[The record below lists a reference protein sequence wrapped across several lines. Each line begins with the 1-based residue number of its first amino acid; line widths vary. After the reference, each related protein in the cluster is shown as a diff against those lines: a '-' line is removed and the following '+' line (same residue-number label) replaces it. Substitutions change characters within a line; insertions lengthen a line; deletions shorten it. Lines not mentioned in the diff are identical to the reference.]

1 MYCVNCGV
9 KLEDNQGKCPLCG
22 TVVYHPQIKQGE
34 KAPMYPKNKMPPKG
48 SEAKALSGIVVILF
62 FLPLAICF
70 FADFLTNGAVTWF
83 GYAAGAIGVAYV
95 MFGLPFWFQKPNP
108 VILVPCN
115 FIATALYLLYVNHDT
130 GGKWFLT
137 FAFPVIGCVCFITC
151 TFITLLYYLRRGRLY
166 VIGGSFI
173 ATGGLMLLV
182 EFLMSVTFET
192 AFVGWSVYPLVIL
205 VLFGV
210 LLIYLAAN
218 RTAREA
224 VERRMF
230 F

>member
-9 KLEDNQGKCPLCG
+9 KLEDNQAGCPLCG
-22 TVVYHPQIKQGE
+22 TVVYHPDIKRSE
-34 KAPMYPKNKMPPKG
+34 KPPMYPQNKMPPKG

-62 FLPLAICF
+62 LLPLAICF
-70 FADFLTNGAVTWF
+70 FADFLTNEKITWF

-115 FIATALYLLYVNHDT
+115 FVATALYLLYVNHDT
-130 GGKWFLT
+130 GGQWFLT
-137 FAFPVIGCVCFITC
+137 FAFPVIGCVCFIIC
-151 TFITLLYYLRRGRLY
+151 TFITLLYYLRRGKLY

-192 AFVGWSVYPLVIL
+192 SFVGWSVYPLVIL